1 MTDSIHTDSAAS
13 IDETLRARLADRV
26 AARAHPAGPAK
37 VHDSQPVPPAPRE
50 VDQLLDAA
58 AEARLGL
65 LRPRA

>member
-1 MTDSIHTDSAAS
+1 MSDSIHNDSAAG
-13 IDETLRARLADRV
+13 IDETLRARLAERV

-50 VDQLLDAA
+50 VGRLLDAA
-58 AEARLGL
+58 AEARLRL